1 MIWVKKRVMIGL
13 CTLAALLILLFPFSV
28 TKLDDSGAVRLY
40 EAVLYSVEDTHEWR
54 VNTDDGP
61 AIQEGTTVEILG
73 FTVYHSYS
81 LQKI

>member
-1 MIWVKKRVMIGL
+1 MVWVKKSIVIGL
-13 CTLAALLILLFPFSV
+13 CVVAALFILLFPFSV
-28 TKLDDSGAVRLY
+28 TKLDDRGAVTLY
-40 EAVLYSVEDTHEWR
+40 EAVLYSVEDTRGWR

-61 AIQEGTTVEILG
+61 AIQDGTDVEILG

>member
-1 MIWVKKRVMIGL
+1 MIWLKKIVIIGL
-13 CTLAALLILLFPFSV
+13 CVVAALLILLFPFSV

-61 AIQEGTTVEILG
+61 AIQDGTDVEILG

>member
-1 MIWVKKRVMIGL
+1 MIWLKKRAVIGL
-13 CTLAALLILLFPFSV
+13 CAVAALFILLFPFSV
-28 TKLDDSGAVRLY
+28 TKLDDSGAARLY
-40 EAVLYSVEDTHEWR
+40 EAVLYSVEDTHEQR

-61 AIQEGTTVEILG
+61 AIQEGITVEILG